1 MIDKAFAALATY
13 DWGDDVQKL
22 SAIEQAVVTTRD
34 DPAAR
39 QELEDRLIAVLQ
51 ADVSRDAKDYVCRK
65 LRVVGTAAAVPAL
78 AELLSQEENSHM
90 ARYALERIPDEQAA
104 QALREALSALS
115 GKLKIGVIASL
126 GARPDPDSV
135 KLLAG
140 LLDDSD
146 TAVASAAAQALG
158 AIRTPEAA
166 AELIKMTSA
175 AAEVQLAVTD
185 ATLACA
191 EAQLAAGQK
200 ARALA
205 LYKSLAGGDHPK
217 HIRLAATRGMLA
229 CAGKSE

>member
-51 ADVSRDAKDYVCRK
+51 ADVSRDARDYVCRK

-166 AELIKMTSA
+166 AELMKMTSA

>member
-13 DWGDDVQKL
+13 DWGDDVQQL

-39 QELEDRLIAVLQ
+39 QELENRLIAVLR

-146 TAVASAAAQALG
+146 TAVASAAAHALG

-166 AELIKMTSA
+166 AELMKMTSA
-175 AAEVQLAVTD
+175 AAEVQQAVTD

-205 LYKSLAGGDHPK
+205 LYKSLASGDHPK

-229 CAGKSE
+229 CAGTSE